1 MTPKRSALIAGF
13 LALAAGMTGW
23 TLKNHARPNDVPTMV
38 VHPGSFVQRVTADGN
53 LEAVKSIPLGAP
65 MSGHQPFKIAWMVD
79 DGSRVD
85 KGDVIV
91 RFDPTGFEEEREEG
105 RAELEITGY
114 KISRALAEKDMT
126 IADLDRDAD
135 LAREEAEAARTYR
148 HTDDTIYSRNE
159 IIESEIDT
167 VLAEKK
173 ARHAEEARKVEER
186 LAQTGIEL
194 LEIEKEKVQLK
205 IDQAEEGLKS
215 LALIAPRDG
224 IVTFKRDWRGNIRHV
239 GEQIWPGRPL
249 ASMPGMDLMQ
259 AVVYVLEA
267 DAGGLKEGQ
276 RAEIVLEAH
285 PDRLFSAIVESVD
298 PVAQQRLR
306 WIPVQYFRTVLKL
319 EETVPELMKPG
330 GRVHAEIFISEK
342 KNVISI
348 PRQAVVDADGEST
361 VFRFEDGRFNP
372 VVVETG
378 ASAGGRILITSGLSD
393 GDVIALRD
401 PKADMDRKSS
411 ANTAAQ
417 GPLGDSP

>member
-1 MTPKRSALIAGF
+1 MTAGKTLLIAVF
-13 LALAAGMTGW
+13 LALAAGISGCF
-23 TLKNHARPNDVPTMV
+23 LRHDAPPSDVPTMV

-53 LEAVKSIPLGAP
+53 LEAVKTVPLGAP
-65 MSGHQPFKIAWMVD
+65 MSGNQPFKIAWMIE
-79 DGSRVD
+79 DGARVH

-91 RFDPTGFEEEREEG
+91 RFDATGFEEERDAG
-105 RAELEITGY
+105 QAELEITACQ
-114 KISRALAEKDMT
+114 ISEALAEKDT
-126 IADLDRDAD
+126 NIADLDRDAD

-148 HTDDTIYSRNE
+148 HTNDTIYSRNE
-159 IIESEIDT
+159 IVESEIDT

-186 LAQTGIEL
+186 LAQAGIEL

-205 IDQAEEGLKS
+205 IDQAEEGLRS

-224 IVTFKRDWRGNIRHV
+224 IVTFKRNWRGNIRHV

-249 ASMPGMDLMQ
+249 ASMPGMDRMQ

-276 RAEIVLEAH
+276 RAELVLEAH
-285 PDRLFSAIVESVD
+285 PERLFSATVESVD

-330 GRVHAEIFISEK
+330 GRVHAQIYISEK
-342 KNVISI
+342 ENVISV
-348 PRQAVVDADGEST
+348 PRQAVVDSDGKTS
-361 VFRFEDGRFNP
+361 VFRFEQGHFVP
-372 VVVETG
+372 VPVETG
-378 ASAGGRILITSGLSD
+378 ASAGGRIVIASGLSD
-393 GDVIALRD
+393 GDTIALRD
-401 PKADMDRKSS
+401 PQAGI
-411 ANTAAQ
+411 ATPAAAAVQ
-417 GPLGDSP
+417 SPLGDSS

>member
-1 MTPKRSALIAGF
+1 MKAKKTLLIACF
-13 LALAAGMTGW
+13 LALSAGISGCF
-23 TLKNHARPNDVPTMV
+23 LRDHAPPSDVPTMV

-53 LEAVKSIPLGAP
+53 LEAVKSVPLGAP
-65 MSGHQPFKIAWMVD
+65 MSGRQPFKIAWMVK
-79 DGSRVD
+79 DGARVH

-91 RFDPTGFEEEREEG
+91 RFDATGFEEEKDKG
-105 RAELEITGY
+105 QAELEITGC

-148 HTDDTIYSRNE
+148 HTDDMIYSRNE

-167 VLAEKK
+167 ALAEKK

-186 LAQTGIEL
+186 LAQAGIEL
-194 LEIEKEKVQLK
+194 LEIEKEKIQLK
-205 IDQAEEGLKS
+205 IDQAEEGLQS
-215 LALIAPRDG
+215 LALTAPRDG
-224 IVTFKRDWRGNIRHV
+224 IVTFKRDWRGNISHV

-249 ASMPGMDLMQ
+249 ASMPGMDRMQ
-259 AVVYVLEA
+259 AVVFVLEA

-276 RAEIVLEAH
+276 RAEVVLEAH
-285 PDRLFSAIVESVD
+285 PKRVFAATVESVD

-330 GRVHAEIFISEK
+330 GRVHAEIYISEK
-342 KNVISI
+342 ENVISV
-348 PRQAVVDADGEST
+348 PRQAVVDSEGTTS
-361 VFRFEDGRFNP
+361 VFRFEKGRFVP
-372 VVVETG
+372 VPVETG

-393 GDVIALRD
+393 GDIIALRD
-401 PKADMDRKSS
+401 PKAD
-411 ANTAAQ
+411 TAARPTAAVQ
-417 GPLGDSP
+417 SPLGDSR